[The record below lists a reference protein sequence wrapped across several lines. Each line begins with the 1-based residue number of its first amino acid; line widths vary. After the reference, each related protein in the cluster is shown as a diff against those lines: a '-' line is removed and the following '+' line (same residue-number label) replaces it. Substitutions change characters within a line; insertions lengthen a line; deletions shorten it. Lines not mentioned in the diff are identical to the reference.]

1 MILSILIPVY
11 NYNCVALVK
20 ALQQQAENCNIDYE
34 ILVADDGSDN
44 AAIVCQ
50 NREINAIPHS
60 HYHEMGKNHG
70 RSWIRNWLV
79 GQSQGAYLL
88 FIDSDAEI
96 CNAHFVGNYLRHVE
110 KGAVICGGI
119 LHPEEE
125 PSPTR
130 RLRYRYEKAM
140 EPCFTAER
148 RNQHPYANLR
158 TFNFMMPREVALS
171 HPFDESITL
180 YGYEDTL
187 LGSQFEKEGI
197 KVVHID
203 NPLINADIEENLR
216 FLEKTEES
224 MLSLYQLKDKMR
236 NHSRLLASY
245 EKIKRFKLDVL
256 LRILFP
262 LLRPLLKWHLTGNH
276 PSVIAFQFYKLAYYC
291 TLCK

>member
-44 AAIVCQ
+44 AEIVCE
-50 NREINAIPHS
+50 NRKINAIPHS
-60 HYHEMGKNHG
+60 VYHETGQNHG

-79 GQSQGAYLL
+79 SQSQGAYLL

-119 LHPEEE
+119 LHAEEE

-187 LGSQFEKEGI
+187 LGGMFEKEGL
-197 KVVHID
+197 KVIHID
-203 NPLINADIEENLR
+203 NPLINADIEENPI
-216 FLEKTEES
+216 FLKKTEES
-224 MLSLYQLKDKMR
+224 MHSLYQLKDKMR
-236 NHSRLLASY
+236 HHSRLLTSY
-245 EKIKRFKLDVL
+245 EKIRRLKLDTL
-256 LRILFP
+256 LRIVFP
-262 LLRPLLKWHLTGNH
+262 LLRPMLTWHLTGKQ
-276 PSVIAFQFYKLAYYC
+276 PTVIALQFYKLAYYC

>member
-20 ALQQQAENCNIDYE
+20 ALQQQAENCKIDYE

-44 AAIVCQ
+44 AEIVCE
-50 NREINAIPHS
+50 NRKINAIPHS
-60 HYHEMGKNHG
+60 IYHETGQNHG

-79 GQSQGAYLL
+79 SQSQGAYLL

-148 RNQHPYANLR
+148 RNKHPYANLR

-187 LGSQFEKEGI
+187 LGGMFEKEGL
-197 KVVHID
+197 KVIHID
-203 NPLINADIEENLR
+203 NPLINADIEENAI
-216 FLEKTEES
+216 FLKKTEES
-224 MLSLYQLKDKMR
+224 MHSLYQLKDKMR
-236 NHSRLLASY
+236 HHSRLLTSY
-245 EKIKRFKLDVL
+245 EKIRRLKIDTL
-256 LRILFP
+256 LRFVFP
-262 LLRPLLKWHLTGNH
+262 LLRPVLSRHLTGKQ
-276 PSVIAFQFYKLAYYC
+276 PTVIALQFYKLAYYC

>member
-44 AAIVCQ
+44 AGIVCQ

-60 HYHEMGKNHG
+60 FYHEMGKNHG

-79 GQSQGAYLL
+79 SQSQGEFLL
-88 FIDSDAEI
+88 FIDSDAEV
-96 CNAHFVGNYLRHVE
+96 CNAHFIGNYLRHVE

-187 LGSQFEKEGI
+187 LGGMFEKEGL
-197 KVVHID
+197 KVIHID
-203 NPLINADIEENLR
+203 NPLINADIEENPI
-216 FLEKTEES
+216 FLKKTEES
-224 MLSLYQLKDKMR
+224 MHSLYQLKDKMR
-236 NHSRLLASY
+236 HYSRLLTSY
-245 EKIKRFKLDVL
+245 EKIRRLKLNTL
-256 LRILFP
+256 LRFVFP
-262 LLRPLLKWHLTGNH
+262 LLRPVLTWHLTGKQ
-276 PSVIAFQFYKLAYYC
+276 PTVIALQFYKLAYYC

>member
-44 AAIVCQ
+44 AEIVCE
-50 NREINAIPHS
+50 NRKINAIPHS
-60 HYHEMGKNHG
+60 VCHETGQNHG

-79 GQSQGAYLL
+79 SQSQGAYLL

-187 LGSQFEKEGI
+187 LGGMFEKEGL
-197 KVVHID
+197 KVIHID
-203 NPLINADIEENLR
+203 NPLINADIEENPI
-216 FLEKTEES
+216 FLKKTEES
-224 MLSLYQLKDKMR
+224 MHSLYQLKDKMR
-236 NHSRLLASY
+236 HHSRLLTSY
-245 EKIKRFKLDVL
+245 EKIRRLKLDTL
-256 LRILFP
+256 LRFVFP
-262 LLRPLLKWHLTGNH
+262 LLRPVLSWHLTGKQ
-276 PSVIAFQFYKLAYYC
+276 PTVIALQFYKLAYYC

>member
-50 NREINAIPHS
+50 NREINTIPHS
-60 HYHEMGKNHG
+60 TYHETGKNHG

-79 GQSQGAYLL
+79 GQSQGEFLL
-88 FIDSDAEI
+88 FIDSDAEV
-96 CNAHFVGNYLRHVE
+96 CNAHFIGNYLRHVE

-119 LHPEEE
+119 LHPEEN
-125 PSPTR
+125 PSPSR

-158 TFNFMMPREVALS
+158 TFNFMMPREVALT

-224 MLSLYQLKDKMR
+224 MLSLYQLKDKVR

>member
-44 AAIVCQ
+44 AAVVCQ

-60 HYHEMGKNHG
+60 TYHEMGQNHG

-79 GQSQGAYLL
+79 SQSQGAYLL

-130 RLRYRYEKAM
+130 RLRYRYEKTM

-203 NPLINADIEENLR
+203 NPLINADIEENPI
-216 FLEKTEES
+216 FLKKTEES
-224 MLSLYQLKDKMR
+224 MHSLYQLKDKMR
-236 NHSRLLASY
+236 HHSRLLTSY
-245 EKIKRFKLDVL
+245 EKIRRLKLDTL
-256 LRILFP
+256 LRFVFP
-262 LLRPLLKWHLTGNH
+262 LLRPMLTWHLTGKQ
-276 PSVIAFQFYKLAYYC
+276 PTVIALQFYKLAYYC

>member
-44 AAIVCQ
+44 AEIVCE
-50 NREINAIPHS
+50 NRKIYAIPHS
-60 HYHEMGKNHG
+60 VYHETGQNHG

-187 LGSQFEKEGI
+187 LGGMFEKEGL
-197 KVVHID
+197 KVIHID
-203 NPLINADIEENLR
+203 NPLINADIEENPI
-216 FLEKTEES
+216 FLKKTEES
-224 MLSLYQLKDKMR
+224 MHSLYQLKDKMQH
-236 NHSRLLASY
+236 HSRLLTSY
-245 EKIKRFKLDVL
+245 EKIRRLKLDTL
-256 LRILFP
+256 LRFVFP
-262 LLRPLLKWHLTGNH
+262 LLRPMLTWHLTGKQ
-276 PSVIAFQFYKLAYYC
+276 PTVIALQFYKLAYYC

>member
-44 AAIVCQ
+44 AEIVCE
-50 NREINAIPHS
+50 NRKINAIPNS
-60 HYHEMGKNHG
+60 VYHETGQNHG

-79 GQSQGAYLL
+79 SQSQGAYLL

-187 LGSQFEKEGI
+187 LGGMFEKEGL
-197 KVVHID
+197 KVIHID
-203 NPLINADIEENLR
+203 NPLINADIEENPI
-216 FLEKTEES
+216 FLKKTEES
-224 MLSLYQLKDKMR
+224 MHSLYQLKDKMR
-236 NHSRLLASY
+236 HHSRLLTSY
-245 EKIKRFKLDVL
+245 EKIRRLKLDTL
-256 LRILFP
+256 LRIVFP
-262 LLRPLLKWHLTGNH
+262 LLRPMLTWHLTGKQ
-276 PSVIAFQFYKLAYYC
+276 PTVIALQFYKLAYYC

>member
-44 AAIVCQ
+44 AEIVCE
-50 NREINAIPHS
+50 NRKINAIPHS
-60 HYHEMGKNHG
+60 VYHETGQNHG

-79 GQSQGAYLL
+79 SQSQGAYLL

-187 LGSQFEKEGI
+187 LGSQFEKEGL
-197 KVVHID
+197 KVIHID
-203 NPLINADIEENLR
+203 NPLINADIEENPI
-216 FLEKTEES
+216 FLKKTEES
-224 MLSLYQLKDKMR
+224 MHSLYQLKDKMR
-236 NHSRLLASY
+236 HHSRLLTSY
-245 EKIKRFKLDVL
+245 EKIRRLKLDVL

-276 PSVIAFQFYKLAYYC
+276 PSVIALQFYKLAYYC

>member
-44 AAIVCQ
+44 AEIVCE
-50 NREINAIPHS
+50 NRKINAIPHS
-60 HYHEMGKNHG
+60 VYHETGQNHG

-79 GQSQGAYLL
+79 SQSQGAYLL

-187 LGSQFEKEGI
+187 LGGMFEKEGL
-197 KVVHID
+197 KVIHID
-203 NPLINADIEENLR
+203 NPLINADIEENPI
-216 FLEKTEES
+216 FLKKTEES
-224 MLSLYQLKDKMR
+224 MHSLYQLKDKMR
-236 NHSRLLASY
+236 HHSRLLTSY
-245 EKIKRFKLDVL
+245 EKIRRLKLDTL
-256 LRILFP
+256 LRFVFP
-262 LLRPLLKWHLTGNH
+262 LLRPMLTWHLTGKQ
-276 PSVIAFQFYKLAYYC
+276 PTVIALQFYKLAYYC

>member
-44 AAIVCQ
+44 AEIVCE
-50 NREINAIPHS
+50 NRKINAIPHS
-60 HYHEMGKNHG
+60 VYYETGQNHG

-79 GQSQGAYLL
+79 SQSQGAYLL

-96 CNAHFVGNYLRHVE
+96 CNAHFIGNYLRHVE

-187 LGSQFEKEGI
+187 LGGMFEKEGL
-197 KVVHID
+197 KVIHID
-203 NPLINADIEENLR
+203 NPLINADIEENPI
-216 FLEKTEES
+216 FLKKTEES
-224 MLSLYQLKDKMR
+224 MHSLYQLKDKMR
-236 NHSRLLASY
+236 HHSRLLTSY
-245 EKIKRFKLDVL
+245 EKIRRLKLDTL
-256 LRILFP
+256 LRIVFP
-262 LLRPLLKWHLTGNH
+262 LLRPVLTWHLTGKH
-276 PSVIAFQFYKLAYYC
+276 PTVIALQFYKLAYYC

>member
-44 AAIVCQ
+44 AAVVCQ

-79 GQSQGAYLL
+79 GQSQGEFLL
-88 FIDSDAEI
+88 FIDSDAEV
-96 CNAHFVGNYLRHVE
+96 CNAHFIGNYLRHVE

-119 LHPEEE
+119 LHPEENFS
-125 PSPTR
+125 PSR

-148 RNQHPYANLR
+148 RNLHPYANLR
-158 TFNFMMPREVALS
+158 TFNFMMPREVALT

-236 NHSRLLASY
+236 IDETTEGQNQVATHTIPTRTNMATT
-245 EKIKRFKLDVL
+245 RQAD
-256 LRILFP
+256 
-262 LLRPLLKWHLTGNH
+262 
-276 PSVIAFQFYKLAYYC
+276 
-291 TLCK
+291 

>member
-44 AAIVCQ
+44 AEIVCE
-50 NREINAIPHS
+50 NRKINAIPHS
-60 HYHEMGKNHG
+60 VYHETGQNHG

-79 GQSQGAYLL
+79 SQSQGAYLL

-197 KVVHID
+197 KVIHID

-224 MLSLYQLKDKMR
+224 MHSLYQLKDKMR

-245 EKIKRFKLDVL
+245 EKIKRFKLDTL
-256 LRILFP
+256 LRFVFP
-262 LLRPLLKWHLTGNH
+262 LLRPMLTWHLTGKQ
-276 PSVIAFQFYKLAYYC
+276 PTVIALQFYKLAYYC

>member
-44 AAIVCQ
+44 AEIVCE
-50 NREINAIPHS
+50 NRKINAIPHS
-60 HYHEMGKNHG
+60 VYHETGQNHG

-79 GQSQGAYLL
+79 SQSQGAYLL

-187 LGSQFEKEGI
+187 LGGMFEKEGL
-197 KVVHID
+197 KVIHID
-203 NPLINADIEENLR
+203 NPLINADIEENPI
-216 FLEKTEES
+216 FLKKTEES
-224 MLSLYQLKDKMR
+224 MHSLYQLKDKMR
-236 NHSRLLASY
+236 HHSRLLTSY
-245 EKIKRFKLDVL
+245 EKIRRLKLDTL
-256 LRILFP
+256 LRFVFP
-262 LLRPLLKWHLTGNH
+262 LLRPVLSWHLTGKQ
-276 PSVIAFQFYKLAYYC
+276 PTVIALQFYKLAYYC

>member
-44 AAIVCQ
+44 AAVVCQ

-60 HYHEMGKNHG
+60 CYHEMGKNHG

-79 GQSQGAYLL
+79 SQSQGEFLL
-88 FIDSDAEI
+88 FIDSDAELS
-96 CNAHFVGNYLRHVE
+96 NAHFIGNYLRLVE

-158 TFNFMMPREVALS
+158 TFNFMMPREVALT

-187 LGSQFEKEGI
+187 LGGMFEKEGL
-197 KVVHID
+197 KVIHID
-203 NPLINADIEENLR
+203 NPLINADIEENPI
-216 FLEKTEES
+216 FLKKTEES
-224 MLSLYQLKDKMR
+224 MHSLYQLKDKMR
-236 NHSRLLASY
+236 HHSRLLTSY
-245 EKIKRFKLDVL
+245 EKIRRLKLDTL
-256 LRILFP
+256 LRFVFP
-262 LLRPLLKWHLTGNH
+262 LLRPMLTWHLTGKQ
-276 PSVIAFQFYKLAYYC
+276 PTVIALQFYKLAYYC

>member
-79 GQSQGAYLL
+79 SQSQGEFLL
-88 FIDSDAEI
+88 FIDSDAEV
-96 CNAHFVGNYLRHVE
+96 CNAHFIGNYLRYVE
-110 KGAVICGGI
+110 KGAAICGGI
-119 LHPEEE
+119 LHPEENFS
-125 PSPTR
+125 PSR

-158 TFNFMMPREVALS
+158 TFNFMMPREVALT

>member
-34 ILVADDGSDN
+34 ILVADDGTDN
-44 AAIVCQ
+44 AAVVCQ

-60 HYHEMGKNHG
+60 FYHEMGKNHG

-79 GQSQGAYLL
+79 GQSQGEFLL
-88 FIDSDAEI
+88 FIDSDAEV
-96 CNAHFVGNYLRHVE
+96 CNAHFIGNYLRHAE

-187 LGSQFEKEGI
+187 LGGMFEKEGL
-197 KVVHID
+197 KVIHID
-203 NPLINADIEENLR
+203 NPLINADIEENPI
-216 FLEKTEES
+216 FLKKTEES
-224 MLSLYQLKDKMR
+224 MHSLYQLKDKMR
-236 NHSRLLASY
+236 HHSRLLTSY
-245 EKIKRFKLDVL
+245 EKIRRLKLDTL
-256 LRILFP
+256 LRIVFP
-262 LLRPLLKWHLTGNH
+262 LLRPVLTWHLTGKQ
-276 PSVIAFQFYKLAYYC
+276 PTVIALQFYKLAYYC

>member
-44 AAIVCQ
+44 AEIVCE
-50 NREINAIPHS
+50 NRKINAIPHS
-60 HYHEMGKNHG
+60 VYHETGQNHG

-79 GQSQGAYLL
+79 SQSQGAYLL

-187 LGSQFEKEGI
+187 LGSQFEKEGL
-197 KVVHID
+197 KVIHID
-203 NPLINADIEENLR
+203 NPLINADIEENPI
-216 FLEKTEES
+216 FLKKTEES
-224 MLSLYQLKDKMR
+224 MHSLYQLKDKMR
-236 NHSRLLASY
+236 HHSRLLTSY
-245 EKIKRFKLDVL
+245 EKIRRLKLDTL
-256 LRILFP
+256 LRFVFP
-262 LLRPLLKWHLTGNH
+262 LLRPMLTWHLTGKQ
-276 PSVIAFQFYKLAYYC
+276 PTVIALQFYKLAYYC

>member
-79 GQSQGAYLL
+79 GQSKGEFLL
-88 FIDSDAEI
+88 FIDSDAEV
-96 CNAHFVGNYLRHVE
+96 CNAHFIGNYLRYVE

-119 LHPEEE
+119 LHPEEN
-125 PSPTR
+125 PSPSR

-158 TFNFMMPREVALS
+158 TFNFMMPREVALT

-276 PSVIAFQFYKLAYYC
+276 PSVIALQFYKLAYYC

>member
-50 NREINAIPHS
+50 NREINTIPHS
-60 HYHEMGKNHG
+60 TYHETGKNHG

-79 GQSQGAYLL
+79 GQSQGEFLL
-88 FIDSDAEI
+88 FIDSDAEV
-96 CNAHFVGNYLRHVE
+96 CNAHFIGNYLRHVE

-119 LHPEEE
+119 LHPEEN
-125 PSPTR
+125 PSPSR

-158 TFNFMMPREVALS
+158 TFNFMMPREVALT

-224 MLSLYQLKDKMR
+224 MLSLYQLKDKVR

-276 PSVIAFQFYKLAYYC
+276 PSVIALQFYKLAYYC

>member
-44 AAIVCQ
+44 AAVVCQ

-79 GQSQGAYLL
+79 GQSQGEFLL
-88 FIDSDAEI
+88 FIDSDAEV
-96 CNAHFVGNYLRHVE
+96 CNAHFIGNYLRHVE

-119 LHPEEE
+119 LHPEEN
-125 PSPTR
+125 PSPSR

-158 TFNFMMPREVALS
+158 TFNFMVPREVALT

-197 KVVHID
+197 KVIHID

-276 PSVIAFQFYKLAYYC
+276 PSVIALQFYKLAYYC

>member
-34 ILVADDGSDN
+34 ILVADDGSDK
-44 AAIVCQ
+44 AEIVCE
-50 NREINAIPHS
+50 NRKINAIPHS
-60 HYHEMGKNHG
+60 VYHETGQNHG

-79 GQSQGAYLL
+79 SQSQGAYLL

-96 CNAHFVGNYLRHVE
+96 CNAHFVGNYLKHVE

-187 LGSQFEKEGI
+187 LGGMFEKEGL
-197 KVVHID
+197 KVIHID
-203 NPLINADIEENLR
+203 NPLINADIEENPI
-216 FLEKTEES
+216 FLKKTEES
-224 MLSLYQLKDKMR
+224 MHSLYQLKDKMR
-236 NHSRLLASY
+236 HHSRLLTSY

-256 LRILFP
+256 LRIVFP
-262 LLRPLLKWHLTGNH
+262 LLRPVLTWHLTGKQ
-276 PSVIAFQFYKLAYYC
+276 PTVIALQFYKLAYYC

>member
-44 AAIVCQ
+44 AVTLSQ
-50 NREINAIPHS
+50 NREINTIPHS
-60 HYHEMGKNHG
+60 TYHETGKNHG

-79 GQSQGAYLL
+79 SQSQGEFLL
-88 FIDSDAEI
+88 FIDSDAEV
-96 CNAHFVGNYLRHVE
+96 CNAHFIGNYLRHVE

-119 LHPEEE
+119 LHPEEN
-125 PSPTR
+125 PSPSR
-130 RLRYRYEKAM
+130 RLRYRYEKTM

-158 TFNFMMPREVALS
+158 TFNFMMPREVALT
-171 HPFDESITL
+171 HLFDESITL

-203 NPLINADIEENLR
+203 NPLINADIEENLK
-216 FLEKTEES
+216 FLKKTEES

-276 PSVIAFQFYKLAYYC
+276 PSVIALQFYKLAYYC

>member
-44 AAIVCQ
+44 AEIVCE
-50 NREINAIPHS
+50 NRKINAIPHS
-60 HYHEMGKNHG
+60 VYHETGQNHG

-79 GQSQGAYLL
+79 SQSQGAYLL

-158 TFNFMMPREVALS
+158 TFNFMMPREVALT

-197 KVVHID
+197 KVIHID

-224 MLSLYQLKDKMR
+224 MHSLYQLKDKMR
-236 NHSRLLASY
+236 HHSRLLTSY
-245 EKIKRFKLDVL
+245 EKIRRLKLDTL
-256 LRILFP
+256 LRFVFP
-262 LLRPLLKWHLTGNH
+262 LLRPMLTWHLTGKQ
-276 PSVIAFQFYKLAYYC
+276 PTVIALQFYKLAYYC
-291 TLCK
+291 TLRK

>member
-44 AAIVCQ
+44 ADILSQ
-50 NREINAIPHS
+50 NREINSIPYS
-60 HYHEMGKNHG
+60 VYHEMGQNHG

-79 GQSQGAYLL
+79 GQSQGENLL

-96 CNAHFVGNYLRHVE
+96 CNERFIGNYLRHIE

-119 LHPEEE
+119 LHPEEN
-125 PSPTR
+125 PSPSR

-171 HPFDESITL
+171 HPFDETITL

-187 LGSQFEKEGI
+187 LGSMFENEGI
-197 KVVHID
+197 KVIHID
-203 NPLINADIEENLR
+203 NPLINADIEESHR
-216 FLEKTEES
+216 FLKKTEES
-224 MLSLYQLKDKMR
+224 MHSLYQLKDKMQH
-236 NHSRLLASY
+236 HSRLLASY
-245 EKIKRFKLDVL
+245 ERIRRYRLDAL
-256 LRILFP
+256 LRIIFP
-262 LLRPLLKWHLTGNH
+262 MIRPILTWHLTGEH
-276 PSVIAFQFYKLAYYC
+276 SSVIALQFYKLAYYC
-291 TLCK
+291 SLCK

>member
-60 HYHEMGKNHG
+60 FYHEMGKNHG

-79 GQSQGAYLL
+79 GQSKGAYLL
-88 FIDSDAEI
+88 FIDSDAEV
-96 CNAHFVGNYLRHVE
+96 CNAHFIGNYLRHVE

-119 LHPEEE
+119 LHPEEN
-125 PSPTR
+125 PSPSR

-148 RNQHPYANLR
+148 RNLHPYANLR
-158 TFNFMMPREVALS
+158 TFNFMMPREVALT

-203 NPLINADIEENLR
+203 NPLINADIEENLK

-236 NHSRLLASY
+236 NHSRLLTSY

-276 PSVIAFQFYKLAYYC
+276 PSVIALQFYKLAYYC

>member
-44 AAIVCQ
+44 AEIVCE
-50 NREINAIPHS
+50 NRKINAIPHS
-60 HYHEMGKNHG
+60 VYHETGQNHG

-79 GQSQGAYLL
+79 SQSQGAYLL

-130 RLRYRYEKAM
+130 RRRYRYEKAM

-187 LGSQFEKEGI
+187 LGGMFEKEGL
-197 KVVHID
+197 KVIHID
-203 NPLINADIEENLR
+203 NPLINADIEENPI
-216 FLEKTEES
+216 FLKKTEES
-224 MLSLYQLKDKMR
+224 MHSLYQLKDKMR
-236 NHSRLLASY
+236 HHSRLLTSY
-245 EKIKRFKLDVL
+245 EKIRRLKLDTL
-256 LRILFP
+256 LRFVFP
-262 LLRPLLKWHLTGNH
+262 LLRPVLTWHLTGKQ
-276 PSVIAFQFYKLAYYC
+276 PTVIALQFYKLAYYC

>member
-34 ILVADDGSDN
+34 ILVGDDGSDN
-44 AAIVCQ
+44 AVTLSQ
-50 NREINAIPHS
+50 NREINTIPHS
-60 HYHEMGKNHG
+60 TYHETGKNHG

-88 FIDSDAEI
+88 FIDSDAEV
-96 CNAHFVGNYLRHVE
+96 CNAHFIGNYLRHVE

-119 LHPEEE
+119 LHPEENFS
-125 PSPTR
+125 PSR

-158 TFNFMMPREVALS
+158 TFNFMMPREVALT

-203 NPLINADIEENLR
+203 NTLINADIEENLR

-276 PSVIAFQFYKLAYYC
+276 PSVIALQFYKLAYYC

>member
-1 MILSILIPVY
+1 
-11 NYNCVALVK
+11 
-20 ALQQQAENCNIDYE
+20 LQGEF
-34 ILVADDGSDN
+34 
-44 AAIVCQ
+44 
-50 NREINAIPHS
+50 
-60 HYHEMGKNHG
+60 
-70 RSWIRNWLV
+70 
-79 GQSQGAYLL
+79 LL
-88 FIDSDAEI
+88 FIDSDAEV
-96 CNAHFVGNYLRHVE
+96 CNAHFIGNYLRHVE

-119 LHPEEE
+119 LHPEENFS
-125 PSPTR
+125 PSR

-158 TFNFMMPREVALS
+158 TFNFMMPREVALT

-276 PSVIAFQFYKLAYYC
+276 PSVIALQFYKLAYYC

>member
-44 AAIVCQ
+44 AEIVCE
-50 NREINAIPHS
+50 NRKINAIPHS
-60 HYHEMGKNHG
+60 VYHETGQNHG
-70 RSWIRNWLV
+70 RSWIRNWLAS
-79 GQSQGAYLL
+79 QSQGAYLL

-96 CNAHFVGNYLRHVE
+96 CNAHFVGNYLRHAE

-187 LGSQFEKEGI
+187 LGGMFEKEGL
-197 KVVHID
+197 KVIHID
-203 NPLINADIEENLR
+203 NPLINADIEENPI
-216 FLEKTEES
+216 FLKKTEES
-224 MLSLYQLKDKMR
+224 MHSLYQLKDKMQH
-236 NHSRLLASY
+236 HSRLLTSY
-245 EKIKRFKLDVL
+245 EKIRRLKLDTL
-256 LRILFP
+256 LRFVFP
-262 LLRPLLKWHLTGNH
+262 LLRPVLTRHLTGKQ
-276 PSVIAFQFYKLAYYC
+276 PTVIALQFYKLAYYC

>member
-44 AAIVCQ
+44 AEIVCE
-50 NREINAIPHS
+50 NRKINAIPHS
-60 HYHEMGKNHG
+60 VYHETGQNHG

-79 GQSQGAYLL
+79 SQSQGVYLL

-187 LGSQFEKEGI
+187 LGGMFEKEGL
-197 KVVHID
+197 KVIHID
-203 NPLINADIEENLR
+203 NPLINADIEENPI
-216 FLEKTEES
+216 FLKKTEES
-224 MLSLYQLKDKMR
+224 MHSLYQLKDRMR
-236 NHSRLLASY
+236 HHSRLLTSY
-245 EKIKRFKLDVL
+245 EKIRRLKLDTL
-256 LRILFP
+256 LRFVFP
-262 LLRPLLKWHLTGNH
+262 LLRPVLSWHLTGKQ
-276 PSVIAFQFYKLAYYC
+276 PTVIALQFYKLAYYC

>member
-60 HYHEMGKNHG
+60 NYHEMGKNHG

-79 GQSQGAYLL
+79 GQSQGEFLL
-88 FIDSDAEI
+88 FIDSDAEVY
-96 CNAHFVGNYLRHVE
+96 NAHFIGNYLRHVE

-119 LHPEEE
+119 LHPEENFS
-125 PSPTR
+125 PSR

-236 NHSRLLASY
+236 HHSRLLASY

-262 LLRPLLKWHLTGNH
+262 LLRPLLKWHLTGSH
-276 PSVIAFQFYKLAYYC
+276 PSVIALQFYKLAYYC

>member
-79 GQSQGAYLL
+79 GQSQGEFLL
-88 FIDSDAEI
+88 FIDSDAEV
-96 CNAHFVGNYLRHVE
+96 CNAHFIGNYLRHVE

-119 LHPEEE
+119 LHPEEN
-125 PSPTR
+125 PSPSR

-158 TFNFMMPREVALS
+158 TFNFMMPREVALT

-187 LGSQFEKEGI
+187 LGSQFEKEVI

-276 PSVIAFQFYKLAYYC
+276 PSVIALQFYKLAYYC

>member
-79 GQSQGAYLL
+79 GQSKGEFLL
-88 FIDSDAEI
+88 FIDSDAELS
-96 CNAHFVGNYLRHVE
+96 NAHFIGNYLRHVE
-110 KGAVICGGI
+110 KDAVICGGI
-119 LHPEEE
+119 LHPEEN
-125 PSPTR
+125 PSPSR

-158 TFNFMMPREVALS
+158 TFNFMMPREVALT

-197 KVVHID
+197 KVIHID
-203 NPLINADIEENLR
+203 NPLINADIEENLK
-216 FLEKTEES
+216 FLKKTEES

-276 PSVIAFQFYKLAYYC
+276 PSVIALQFYKLAYYC

>member
-79 GQSQGAYLL
+79 GQSQGEFLL
-88 FIDSDAEI
+88 FIDSDAEV
-96 CNAHFVGNYLRHVE
+96 CNAHFIGNYLRHVE

-119 LHPEEE
+119 LHPEENFS
-125 PSPTR
+125 PSR

-158 TFNFMMPREVALS
+158 TFNFMMPREVALT

-236 NHSRLLASY
+236 HHSRLLASY

-276 PSVIAFQFYKLAYYC
+276 PSVIALQFYKLAYYC

>member
-44 AAIVCQ
+44 AEIVCE
-50 NREINAIPHS
+50 NRKINAIPHS
-60 HYHEMGKNHG
+60 VYHEMGQNHG

-79 GQSQGAYLL
+79 SQSQGAYLL

-187 LGSQFEKEGI
+187 LGGMFEKEGL
-197 KVVHID
+197 KVIHID
-203 NPLINADIEENLR
+203 NPLINADIEENAI
-216 FLEKTEES
+216 FLKKTEES
-224 MLSLYQLKDKMR
+224 MHSLYQLKDKMR
-236 NHSRLLASY
+236 HHSRLLTSY
-245 EKIKRFKLDVL
+245 EKIRRLKLDTL
-256 LRILFP
+256 LRFVFP
-262 LLRPLLKWHLTGNH
+262 LLRPMLTWHLTGKQ
-276 PSVIAFQFYKLAYYC
+276 PTVIALQFYKLAYYC